1 MAGKLDLSV
10 DDLKQIKFSL
20 EEDAGCRPESKY
32 WALGD
37 YTSREEWYEAHGK
50 NLDEYD
56 RSMEVRAGLLAE
68 IEKKLGM
75 KI

>member
-32 WALGD
+32 WALGG

-50 NLDEYD
+50 KP
-56 RSMEVRAGLLAE
+56 R
-68 IEKKLGM
+68 
-75 KI
+75 